1 MCSCLYCHYRPVI
14 CDRERTICQ
23 LSFIVNSIK
32 ELFSELSSTILLTA
46 IRSRVNVRIVTDE
59 IITIREAAALRNV
72 TTSTI
77 YQWMAQ
83 GRIKRHDIVTPLG
96 KFCGV
101 SRAEIVAYR
110 PRSVGR
116 PRIYPV
122 TSGERECESCS

>member
-1 MCSCLYCHYRPVI
+1 MCSCLCCRSRPVI

-23 LSFIVNSIK
+23 PCFIVNGIQ
-32 ELFSELSSTILLTA
+32 EIIHRLFPTILLTW
-46 IRSRVNVRIVTDE
+46 IRLRVNVRIVTDE
-59 IITIREAAALRNV
+59 IITIREAAEMRGV
-72 TTSTI
+72 TTSAV
-77 YQWMAQ
+77 YQWIAQ
-83 GRIKRHDIVTPLG
+83 GRIQRHAIVTPLG
-96 KFCGV
+96 SFCGV